1 MYGGNAKD
9 AVAAGI
15 KAGLCVDAQGSERF
29 AHEAAGV
36 AVVSAQRLSR

>member
-1 MYGGNAKD
+1 MCGGDAKN

-15 KAGLCVDAQGSERF
+15 KAGLCVNAQGGERF

-36 AVVSAQRLSR
+36 AVVAAQRLGR